1 MLQCEF
7 ISLYIALIHPV
18 GYVRYQRTFYYY
30 YKIISFVNF
39 YSHECNLQLE
49 NVFAIVG
56 GGGAL
61 CQNLGIKWV
70 VKANFQ
76 SFTHV
81 ELKLATKI

>member
-1 MLQCEF
+1 M
-7 ISLYIALIHPV
+7 
-18 GYVRYQRTFYYY
+18 
-30 YKIISFVNF
+30 NF

-56 GGGAL
+56 RGGGGVAL

>member
-1 MLQCEF
+1 M
-7 ISLYIALIHPV
+7 

-56 GGGAL
+56 RGGGL
-61 CQNLGIKWV
+61 CQNFGIKWV

>member
-1 MLQCEF
+1 M
-7 ISLYIALIHPV
+7 

-56 GGGAL
+56 RGGGGGGATL
-61 CQNLGIKWV
+61 PKFGHKMGG
-70 VKANFQ
+70 
-76 SFTHV
+76 
-81 ELKLATKI
+81 

>member
-1 MLQCEF
+1 MLQCYF

-56 GGGAL
+56 RGGGHSA
-61 CQNLGIKWV
+61 
-70 VKANFQ
+70 
-76 SFTHV
+76 
-81 ELKLATKI
+81 KIWA